1 MGPVQFAVFM
11 GNRND
16 NMQDHSELR
25 NGLERE
31 TRRRAADSLCVTP
44 CAGHCAKSVICM
56 ISVNHETVSPVE
68 ISPFITPVSKI
79 P

>member
-31 TRRRAADSLCVTP
+31 TRRRQLTVCVLRHVLDTVLS
-44 CAGHCAKSVICM
+44 AG
-56 ISVNHETVSPVE
+56 
-68 ISPFITPVSKI
+68 
-79 P
+79 